1 MLPIKNEA
9 KPAICPIKNTLW
21 VLLFFSL
28 SMAYLEASVVVYLR
42 ELFYPEGF
50 RFPLKLLPSR
60 IFLIEIGREAATI
73 VMVIAVGMVTGKTR
87 WSKFSCFMFVFG
99 VWDIFYY
106 LWLKVLIDWPSS
118 LLEWD
123 ILFLIPLPW
132 IGPVMA
138 PMIVAASMAGAAL
151 VILFMEEKGVS
162 FCIKKRELFF
172 VALGASTILLSFLW
186 DAGMAMEQG
195 IPKKFQWGIFGFGEF
210 LGLIFFFRAARRNV
224 ARNS

>member
-1 MLPIKNEA
+1 
-9 KPAICPIKNTLW
+9 
-21 VLLFFSL
+21 
-28 SMAYLEASVVVYLR
+28 MAYLEATVVVYLR

-50 RFPLKLLPSR
+50 RFPLKLLPPKL
-60 IFLIEIGREAATI
+60 FLIEIGREAATI
-73 VMVIAVGMVTGKTR
+73 AMVIAVGLVAGKGR
-87 WSKFSCFMFVFG
+87 WAKFSCFMFVFG
-99 VWDIFYY
+99 AWDIFYY
-106 LWLKVLIDWPSS
+106 LWLKVLINWPSS

-132 IGPVMA
+132 VGPVIA

-151 VILFMEEKGVS
+151 VILVMEEKGIS
-162 FCIKKRELFF
+162 FCISKTEFFF
-172 VALGASTILLSFLW
+172 VALGASTLLLSFLW

-210 LGLIFFFRAARRNV
+210 LGLAFFFRAARKSV